1 LRIGTIAAGG
11 EDDAPACSD
20 RFARTHYDA
29 GHSAVFDRKAS
40 DVLIGEHR
48 HAAGT
53 QHLEEMADQA
63 QPLDAHVLPSALT
76 DEVLVPARK
85 AVDAA
90 PGDLLFGDHETGH
103 VIGRWEACAPVVEI
117 ALRDQV
123 DLKRLPD
130 RVGAWRLAVIT
141 VGQAADDAKT
151 DDASF
156 KKFQRLRRTV
166 DERAHSVVVEAATAE
181 KPHIGDDLVPRV
193 AVAGGL
199 REMFLAHPDQSVGID
214 RAAAQGAR
222 LFEDDRPQA
231 QFVGSERPARPAMPD
246 PRMTTSQVSLEITES
261 TSVYSTEA
269 AEPAPAFVSPPAG

>member
-1 LRIGTIAAGG
+1 MRAAEFDNPGIDACRPPAGYLRRNGVGQHHPQAFLDLMQYAADLCAEDEAVASQRCRHQVRRLLRKAGKLLEFPAHLRIGTIAAGG

-40 DVLIGEHR
+40 DALIGEHR

-141 VGQAADDAKT
+141 VGQAADDAK
-151 DDASF
+151 
-156 KKFQRLRRTV
+156 
-166 DERAHSVVVEAATAE
+166 
-181 KPHIGDDLVPRV
+181 
-193 AVAGGL
+193 
-199 REMFLAHPDQSVGID
+199 
-214 RAAAQGAR
+214 
-222 LFEDDRPQA
+222 
-231 QFVGSERPARPAMPD
+231 
-246 PRMTTSQVSLEITES
+246 
-261 TSVYSTEA
+261 
-269 AEPAPAFVSPPAG
+269 